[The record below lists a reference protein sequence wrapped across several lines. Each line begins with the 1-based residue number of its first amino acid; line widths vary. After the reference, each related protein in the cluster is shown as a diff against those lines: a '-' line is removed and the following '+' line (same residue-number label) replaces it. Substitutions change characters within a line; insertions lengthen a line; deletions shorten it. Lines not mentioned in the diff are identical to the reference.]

1 MRQISLTS
9 LPTLATHQHVEA
21 VIYFEGNIMLI
32 NTTIT
37 DLQRGLLFCNGSFDK
52 VLMPGKHRHFSLGK
66 TYTHTR
72 YDITTI
78 QGVEIDKKMNQLLA
92 LYPERFEAHL
102 EIIETKADE
111 IGLVYQNNQ
120 LVHLIVENQKT
131 AYWKGI
137 GCPTVNIINIKEN
150 PTLDQELGE
159 AVMRL
164 PNISK
169 VQRIQV
175 LEEQKVLITRQGL
188 FEDIL
193 DAGIY
198 YFWKTDDQFKAMNI
212 DTHTAKHHCN
222 SELLN
227 FYKSHTE
234 IMQTHA
240 QLCETAI
247 NEIALVYQKGVLV
260 DFVPPARQGLYWKG
274 LTELQIEKQK
284 VTLGAPLKRELL
296 QQIENNTQGGAY
308 DEILEYVELDIIQDQ
323 QTGFLFVNGKLTEQ
337 VGAGQYGWWN
347 FDSTLEVKHLD
358 LRLQNM
364 EVNGQEILTKDRVNL
379 RINLLADWK
388 ISDAPKVINE
398 LADHQAHLY
407 RELQLALRTVVS
419 TKTLDQLLD
428 DKNLLN
434 KDIMAIVS
442 DKVKEL
448 GLTLRT
454 VGVKDIILPGEMRDI
469 LGKVVEAQKIAEANL
484 IKRREETQAT
494 RSLHNTAKVME
505 GNPTLLRLKEF
516 EVLEKIT
523 QQIDTLNVYGGL
535 EGVMNNMVNLAEKT
549 PKQINKDR

>member
-1 MRQISLTS
+1 
-9 LPTLATHQHVEA
+9 
-21 VIYFEGNIMLI
+21 MLI

-120 LVHLIVENQKT
+120 LVHLIVENRKI

-358 LRLQNM
+358 LRLQSM